1 MYFIIPSLPSSG
13 SGEFSEEMT
22 ALKYSQALVCLHVW
36 AELQTKT
43 AASLLH
49 VLHISTNDVDVDQHA
64 RSRRLG
70 DGLRK
75 LQRRHGY
82 QVSET
87 HTTNI
92 SQTLLLPHL
101 VLANHISLPVID
113 ICSYSASCWHMTYF
127 SVLSFCTHTHTHTLL
142 KCNALFTILTLV
154 LFTLFF
160 L

>member
-1 MYFIIPSLPSSG
+1 M
-13 SGEFSEEMT
+13 
-22 ALKYSQALVCLHVW
+22 W

-49 VLHISTNDVDVDQHA
+49 VLRISTNDVDVDQHA

-75 LQRRHGY
+75 LQSCHGY

-101 VLANHISLPVID
+101 FLANHILLPAVHIFN
-113 ICSYSASCWHMTYF
+113 YSAGCWQKIQYAMYF
-127 SVLSFCTHTHTHTLL
+127 LHTVF
-142 KCNALFTILTLV
+142 N
-154 LFTLFF
+154 
-160 L
+160 